1 MDQGLIG
8 VIESTEPELLASEFV
23 FTEGPLWHSAG
34 YWTFA
39 NFSVADR
46 GFNGQIYKL
55 VPGGQPEVIRE
66 DTDKANGMTF
76 DLQGRLLMCEMESR
90 QLNRWDADGSFTTV
104 FDHWNGKR
112 LNRPN
117 DVICASDGS
126 IYFTDPALWLEPP
139 EKEQSFNGVY
149 RIAPDG
155 TLKPIITDF
164 DFPNGLALSP
174 DERTLYVANSRPDM
188 HIRAFDLQLDG
199 SAINGR
205 VFAGLKLEGQEGVP
219 DGMKVDVEGRVYAT
233 GPGGCWVFSPTG
245 EHLGT
250 IILPEIP
257 ANCAFG
263 GPDYKTLLL
272 TARTGVYSVRT
283 TTAGVKPPGSR

>member
-1 MDQGLIG
+1 MDERLAGI
-8 VIESTEPELLASEFV
+8 IESAEPEQLASGFE
-23 FTEGPLWHSAG
+23 FTEGPLWYSAG
-34 YWTFA
+34 YWKFVDIRT
-39 NFSVADR
+39 NR
-46 GFNGQIYKL
+46 IYKL
-55 VPGGQPEVIRE
+55 VPGGQPEVVRE
-66 DTDKANGMTF
+66 DSNQANGLTF

-90 QLNRWDADGSFTTV
+90 QLNRWEDDGSFTTM
-104 FDHWNGKR
+104 FDRWDGKR

-126 IYFTDPALWLEPP
+126 IYFTDPGPRMEPP
-139 EKEQSFNGVY
+139 EKEQSINGVY

-155 TLKPIITDF
+155 TMSPIITDF
-164 DFPNGLALSP
+164 EFPNGLALSP

-188 HIRAFDLQLDG
+188 VIKAYDLRPTGAVD
-199 SAINGR
+199 NGR
-205 VFAGLKLEGQEGVP
+205 VFANLALEGQEGVP
-219 DGMKVDVEGRVYAT
+219 DGMKVDVEGRVYST

-250 IILPEIP
+250 IVLPEIP

-263 GPDYKTLLL
+263 GPDYKTLFF

-283 TTAGVKPPGSR
+283 TTAGVKPPGAV